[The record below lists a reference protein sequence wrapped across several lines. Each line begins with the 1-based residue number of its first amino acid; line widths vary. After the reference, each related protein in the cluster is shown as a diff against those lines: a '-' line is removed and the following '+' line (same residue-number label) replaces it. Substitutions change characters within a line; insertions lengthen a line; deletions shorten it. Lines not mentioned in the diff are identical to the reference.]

1 MAISRFK
8 FTCVRTKRFFFFF
21 FLSDRTVYKHDVKTI
36 LAVFFQGRL
45 VIKAQAEK
53 RLGLAEGLGGQPWE
67 NDEHQA
73 PDRTGSMR
81 GD

>member
-1 MAISRFK
+1 M
-8 FTCVRTKRFFFFF
+8 CVQANGVVFLFFLVLSF

-53 RLGLAEGLGGQPWE
+53 KIGAGRGSREAALGE
-67 NDEHQA
+67 
-73 PDRTGSMR
+73 R
-81 GD
+81 